1 MLSHPLH
8 SQWQLLRHRGNSS
21 EGGDKHY
28 QIDTK
33 DIRRNLSIRSSLG
46 PGMRI
51 RIPIS
56 FFGLSDKNK
65 SENAGLKFSTCL
77 GHSPRVL

>member
-1 MLSHPLH
+1 MPLKSRYLPSAKDLLRAACAKSPNRSPQH

-28 QIDTK
+28 KIDTK

-46 PGMRI
+46 PGLW
-51 RIPIS
+51 
-56 FFGLSDKNK
+56 G
-65 SENAGLKFSTCL
+65 
-77 GHSPRVL
+77 